1 MARLEYLIDSVS
13 ADSGNVIYAVNR
25 GFRRRHMA
33 ADFNVSYDR
42 PLSPQA
48 CDPAILSIPF
58 LANVLPVIWASGEH
72 YRIRAIDKGFWT
84 GIGAIKAFYSRAFSR
99 LEWTGD
105 VVPDDLVEASA
116 FSKGQ
121 ADAPRGIF
129 YSGGA
134 DSTFTVTE
142 EGRQGDTLLHVIGA
156 GVLPKHPRRSR
167 WLREAI
173 EDFAAAKSL
182 HTTYIASNLN
192 GFLKYRYFPG
202 SDWWSAPQHGLGLPS
217 LGIPLAV
224 SEGFSNLIVA
234 GHVRSDTPV
243 ISGENDEIAGNIRFA
258 GRSVLKHGSNLTR
271 GEKMAAIVAA
281 GNAPGAFRPRLQ
293 ICYEDQ
299 DDTYNCGH
307 CLKCLMRAL
316 ALMVEDAHPQD
327 YGYDQ
332 SDAEIMEIARTHVA
346 EVTKTHIL
354 GASAFRAI
362 QGAIAERRSREPDWP
377 TDPEKAKF
385 CDWLAGMD
393 LGRAEDDI
401 PDREPLRERLKYALR
416 NHQGLIRTLMTV
428 EGLLKGVKSGQ

>member
-1 MARLEYLIDSVS
+1 MSKHAYLIDEVS
-13 ADSGNVIYAVNR
+13 ADDGSVTYAVNR

-33 ADFNVSYDR
+33 EDFTLSYDR

-48 CDPAILSIPF
+48 CEPAILSIPF
-58 LANVLPVIWASGEH
+58 LANVLPVIWASGER
-72 YRIRAIDKGFWT
+72 YRIRAIDKDFWE

-105 VVPDDLVEASA
+105 VIPDDLVETSAS
-116 FSKGQ
+116 SKWE
-121 ADAPRGIF
+121 ANAPRGIF
-129 YSGGA
+129 YSGGS
-134 DSTFTVTE
+134 DSTYSVAAE
-142 EGRQGDTLLHVIGA
+142 SRRGDTLVHVIGA

-167 WLREAI
+167 MLRDAI
-173 EDFAAAKSL
+173 EDYAAAKSL

-202 SDWWSAPQHGLGLPS
+202 NDWWSAPQHGLGLPS
-217 LGIPLAV
+217 LGVPLAI

-258 GRSVLKHGSNLTR
+258 GRRVLKHGSQLTR

-281 GNAPGAFRPRLQ
+281 SNMPGAIKPKLQ

-299 DDTYNCGH
+299 DDAYNCGH

-362 QGAIAERRSREPDWP
+362 QKAIAERRNQEPNWP
-377 TDPEKAKF
+377 ADPERAEF
-385 CDWLAGMD
+385 CNWLTGLD

-401 PDREPLRERLKYALR
+401 PDREPLRGRLKYALR
-416 NHQGLIRTLMTV
+416 NHQGFIRALMTV
-428 EGLLKGVKSGQ
+428 EGALRGREGGR